1 MPYARVCVRRARTLA
16 AAVDSDEA
24 RDRRSRAKLSRGRRL
39 RVQGLRGGLSALKL
53 RSGPASCYAMEQMP
67 AAHSNGLALTL
78 TGGGARGAYQAGV
91 LERLGQALP
100 DLELGIVTGVSAGA
114 INAAFLAN
122 HRGSFG
128 TAARELA
135 RLWATLSTDDVLR
148 SAPLDLAR
156 NVTRWGMQ
164 LLSGGLDPLP
174 KVRGLVDTAPLRQ
187 FLTRILCDGEG
198 ELAGV
203 RRNLEHG
210 RLRALAVTTTSYATG
225 QAITF
230 AQHAPHHPVVSWQ
243 RPYRV
248 GRSAIIGVD
257 HVMASASIPLLF
269 PAVKLEGTW
278 HGDGSVRQA
287 APLSPA
293 LRLGAERVLVISTVR
308 QPPDQF
314 APVTVDDPYPSL
326 ARILGVTLNS
336 LLYGHTE
343 FDAEQLRRITGLV
356 RDRPGSSADLRPVEL
371 FLVRPSE
378 DLGQLAAD
386 YENKLPRALKYL
398 TRGLGTR
405 DENSTDLLS
414 TLLFDGAF
422 TERLIESGRRDADR
436 QIEALVRFV
445 RGGEA
450 P

>member
-1 MPYARVCVRRARTLA
+1 
-16 AAVDSDEA
+16 
-24 RDRRSRAKLSRGRRL
+24 
-39 RVQGLRGGLSALKL
+39 
-53 RSGPASCYAMEQMP
+53 MP

-100 DLELGIVTGVSAGA
+100 ELDLGIVTGVSAGA

-128 TAARELA
+128 TASRELA
-135 RLWATLSTDDVLR
+135 RLWATLATDDVLR

-164 LLSGGLDPLP
+164 LLSGGMDPLP
-174 KVRGLVDTAPLRQ
+174 KVRGLVDTAPLREL
-187 FLTRILCDGEG
+187 LTRILCDGEG
-198 ELAGV
+198 ELTGV

-230 AQHAPHHPVVSWQ
+230 AQHAPDQPVVSWR
-243 RPYRV
+243 RPYRM
-248 GRSAIIGVD
+248 GQSAVIGVD
-257 HVMASASIPLLF
+257 HVMASAAIPLLF
-269 PAVKLEGTW
+269 PAVKIDGSW
-278 HGDGSVRQA
+278 HGDGSVRQT

-308 QPPDQF
+308 QPPDQPR
-314 APVTVDDPYPSL
+314 PVAVDDPYPSL

-356 RDRPGSSADLRPVEL
+356 RSCPGQAPDFRPVDL

-378 DLGQLAAD
+378 DLGRLAAD
-386 YENKLPRALKYL
+386 YEDKLPRALKYL

-436 QIEALVRFV
+436 QIEAIVQFV
-445 RGGEA
+445 RGA
-450 P
+450 PTA